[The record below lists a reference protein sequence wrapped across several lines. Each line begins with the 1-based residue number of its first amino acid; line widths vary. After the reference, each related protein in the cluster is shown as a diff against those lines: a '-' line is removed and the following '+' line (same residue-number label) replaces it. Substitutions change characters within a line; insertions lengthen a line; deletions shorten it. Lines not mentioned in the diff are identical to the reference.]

1 MKLEELHIHGNHRYS
16 SNTGYSGSIKFSGGR
31 GTVELKLDDTLS
43 RRILAICADEMVI
56 ASKRVAR
63 ELTAEIIEQA
73 TVPAIEAKP

>member
-1 MKLEELHIHGNHRYS
+1 MKLEELHIHGTHRYS
-16 SNTGYSGSIKFSGGR
+16 SNTGYS
-31 GTVELKLDDTLS
+31 
-43 RRILAICADEMVI
+43 